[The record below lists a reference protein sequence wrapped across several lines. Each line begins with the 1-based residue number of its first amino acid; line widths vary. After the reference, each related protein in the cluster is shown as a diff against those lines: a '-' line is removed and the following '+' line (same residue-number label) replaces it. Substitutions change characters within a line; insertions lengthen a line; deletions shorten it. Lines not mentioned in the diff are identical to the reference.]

1 MNSHSNTEQKLKL
14 NLNIWREGHYL
25 PNGKIELRVADKDR
39 ITQAECNERLKSQF
53 PTFIDFL
60 NWCFRQDINIGG
72 GLYLRGLTSAKGL
85 VLPTTIGGGLYLRGE
100 VRQELNQNK

>member
-1 MNSHSNTEQKLKL
+1 M
-14 NLNIWREGHYL
+14 
-25 PNGKIELRVADKDR
+25 PNGEIELRVADKDR

-85 VLPTTIGGGLYLRGE
+85 VLPTTIGGWLDLSGLTSAKGLVLPTTIGGALYLRGE